1 MESTENHTSLTRFIL
16 IILSHLKKIQFM
28 GKKNELQLF
37 AVIGDRSEKHFRIIL
52 HLLTLKN
59 TLLTIEKGP

>member
-1 MESTENHTSLTRFIL
+1 
-16 IILSHLKKIQFM
+16 M